1 MDHVFPDPKE
11 IFCDF
16 PSLPDNCLV
25 QTRLFLVCK
34 EQSSESGAQRP
45 KLNLELHFGFW
56 EELSKRRLASNIT
69 PTRIPVV
76 TSLWSL
82 R

>member
-11 IFCDF
+11 ISN
-16 PSLPDNCLV
+16 PS
-25 QTRLFLVCK
+25 QTTVWSREGSSWFAN
-34 EQSSESGAQRP
+34 SSESGAQRP

-69 PTRIPVV
+69 PH
-76 TSLWSL
+76 TSRW
-82 R
+82 